1 VFEIKKVHIELT
13 DKCQAQCPM
22 CARNHNGG
30 NDRKHITNNDVSITQ
45 FKEWFPESFI
55 QKLDLFYASGNYG
68 DPVFAK
74 DCLEIYKY
82 VREANSLIHQTI
94 HTNGSLRNNDWW
106 IEFANIIKSNGT
118 IIFAVDGFKGKHEL
132 YRKNTDFDKIIN
144 NIKTVINAGCSVK
157 VNSLVFEH
165 NQNDTLLL
173 EKYLKNLGVN
183 QVEFRS
189 TTRFYNMK
197 SFPVYNNDGVK
208 EYELLPATISKYKVE
223 SKLNLE
229 KLLIKENRDILA
241 RDNTVNPKCMSN
253 NEIYIDCRGNV
264 YPCSYLGSDYVENGV
279 EETSTINILRNI
291 SSKDTQYHLDK
302 LGMINLYS
310 SNIENIKFWNNLEQL
325 WTGNNKCLTC
335 VNICGNTET
344 LID

>member
-1 VFEIKKVHIELT
+1 
-13 DKCQAQCPM
+13 M

-30 NDRKHITNNDVSITQ
+30 NDRKHITNNDVSIDQ
-45 FKEWFPESFI
+45 FKSWFPESFL

-68 DPVFAK
+68 DPAFAK

-82 VREANSLIHQTI
+82 VRKANPSIQQNI
-94 HTNGSLRNNDWW
+94 HTNGSLRNSEWW
-106 IEFANIIKSNGT
+106 TEFAEIIKPNGR

-144 NIKTVINAGCSVK
+144 NIKTVVSTGCAVK

-165 NQNDTLLL
+165 NQYDTELF
-173 EKYLKNLGVN
+173 EEYLRDLGVYE
-183 QVEFRS
+183 VEFRS
-189 TTRFYNMK
+189 TTRFYDMK
-197 SFPVYNNDGVK
+197 SFPVYDKNGVR
-208 EYELLPATISKYKVE
+208 EYDLLPATIPKYKVQ
-223 SKLNLE
+223 SKFNLE
-229 KLLIKENRDILA
+229 KLLIKENRDILSE
-241 RDNTVNPKCMSN
+241 NSVVNPKCMVN

-264 YPCSYLGSDYVENGV
+264 FPCSYLGSDYVENGV

-291 SSKDTQYHLDK
+291 SVRDSQQHLIR
-302 LGMINLYS
+302 LGLINLYS
-310 SNIENIKFWNNLEQL
+310 VDIENVKFWDNLEQL

-335 VNICGNTET
+335 VNICGNTKP

>member
-1 VFEIKKVHIELT
+1 MFDIKKLHIELT
-13 DKCQAQCPM
+13 DRCQAQCPM

-30 NDRKHITNNDVSITQ
+30 NDRKHITNNDVSIDQ
-45 FKEWFPESFI
+45 FKSWFPESFL

-68 DPVFAK
+68 DPAFAK

-82 VREANSLIHQTI
+82 VRKANPSIQQNI
-94 HTNGSLRNNDWW
+94 HTNGSLRNSEWW
-106 IEFANIIKSNGT
+106 TEFAEIIKPNGR

-144 NIKTVINAGCSVK
+144 NIKTVVSTGCAVK

-165 NQNDTLLL
+165 NQYDTELF
-173 EKYLKNLGVN
+173 EEYLRDLGVYE
-183 QVEFRS
+183 VEFRS
-189 TTRFYNMK
+189 TTRFYDMK
-197 SFPVYNNDGVK
+197 SFPVYDKNGVR
-208 EYELLPATISKYKVE
+208 EYDLLPATIPKYKVQ
-223 SKLNLE
+223 SKFNLE
-229 KLLIKENRDILA
+229 KLLIKENRDILSE
-241 RDNTVNPKCMSN
+241 NSVVNPKCMVN

-264 YPCSYLGSDYVENGV
+264 FPCSYLGSDYVENGV

-291 SSKDTQYHLDK
+291 SVRDSQQHLIR
-302 LGMINLYS
+302 LGLINLYS
-310 SNIENIKFWNNLEQL
+310 VDIENVKFWDNLEQL

-335 VNICGNTET
+335 VNICGNTKP